1 VVSRA
6 HRRRVLA
13 TDHSPLATVSGQSV
27 VELAV
32 ALPVLLIVMLGMIN
46 LGILVNAQIILTQA
60 AWEGARAGATLTNPV
75 NGDAEITGAVQA
87 ALTGLDVSAVQIDID
102 PAQNEYPRDRPGPL
116 PRGHPL
122 TLRLEYPLSMTLPF
136 PVIVPLRAEAVS
148 RMEYQNP

>member
-1 VVSRA
+1 
-6 HRRRVLA
+6 L
-13 TDHSPLATVSGQSV
+13 GQSV

-32 ALPVLLIVMLGMIN
+32 TLPVLLIVMLGMIN

-60 AWEGARAGATLTNPV
+60 AWEGARAGATLTDPP

-87 ALTGLDVSAVQIDID
+87 ALIGLDASAVQIDID
-102 PAQNEYPRDRPGPL
+102 PAQNEYPRDQPGPL

-122 TLRLEYPLSMTLPF
+122 SVRLEYPLSMTLPF